1 MQTALVS
8 EMISF
13 IPLEL
18 PSLLPLGLRTSST
31 SSFLTQESLLL
42 LTIQTSD

>member
-1 MQTALVS
+1 MQTGLVS
-8 EMISF
+8 EVISV

-18 PSLLPLGLRTSST
+18 LLLLPLGLRTSST

-42 LTIQTSD
+42 LTV